1 MELFLCTNGNPATR
15 PALEYGAWLA
25 PRLELPTTI
34 LGIVEKP
41 AHRPEVR
48 ALVEEYGARLRECGC
63 PYRALVEEGK
73 PRSVLLRQAHP
84 EDLVV
89 VGPMAPSLLWGGS
102 LAHLLA
108 QAQFPVLHTTVYR
121 ERLEHI
127 LLCTGGLHYAEAL
140 VNFLGWLA
148 QRVGGTITLLHV
160 VEPITLTYP
169 LAEEIRAH
177 WQELPQTNTPL
188 GHHLQMA
195 QQALETRGVP
205 VRVRVRH
212 GTVVHEILEE
222 IADGDYD
229 LVGVGSPYAA
239 RSLRRLYRPNVA
251 LEVAEAA
258 PCPVLIVRYRS
269 GQPRQTAGN
278 G

>member
-1 MELFLCTNGNPATR
+1 MELWLCTNGNPATR
-15 PALEYGAWLA
+15 PALEYGVWLA

-41 AHRPEVR
+41 AHRPEVQ

-63 PYRALVEEGK
+63 LHQAFVEEGK
-73 PRSVLLRQAHP
+73 PRPVLLRRAQP
-84 EDLVV
+84 EDIVV
-89 VGPMAPSLLWGGS
+89 LGPMAPFLLWGGS

-108 QAQFPVLHTTVYR
+108 QAEFPVLHTTVYR

-127 LLCTGGLHYAEAL
+127 LLCTGGLHYVEAL
-140 VNFLGWLA
+140 VHQLGWLA

-160 VEPITLTYP
+160 VEPVTLNYP
-169 LAEEIRAH
+169 LAEEIRTH
-177 WQELPQTNTPL
+177 WQELPQTDTPL
-188 GHHLQMA
+188 GHHLQTA
-195 QQALETRGVP
+195 QRTLEAQGIP
-205 VRVRVRH
+205 VRIRVRH

-258 PCPVLIVRYRS
+258 HCPVLIVRYRPC
-269 GQPRQTAGN
+269 QPPQTR
-278 G
+278 